1 MPKICPGTLSS
12 RKSRKSRLSFVSFS
26 SIWSSDATKTWT
38 PRETSETWRERAVK
52 QQDVRW
58 ISTERDER
66 CSPVFPVSP
75 FSPGAPGFLGTH
87 GSLSPTGSKQRMVR
101 LRIRDSKTTGSHR
114 YNWAFKEEY
123 GPESQTFR
131 GSLDLK
137 LTIKLYL

>member
-1 MPKICPGTLSS
+1 M
-12 RKSRKSRLSFVSFS
+12 
-26 SIWSSDATKTWT
+26 
-38 PRETSETWRERAVK
+38 K
-52 QQDVRW
+52 QQDVRQ

-66 CSPVFPVSP
+66 WSPVFPVSP

-87 GSLSPTGSKQRMVR
+87 GSLSPTGGKQRIVG

-114 YNWAFKEEY
+114 SGWAFKEEY
-123 GPESQTFR
+123 GPESQIFR